1 MNYKIEF
8 SDIALKNL
16 RKLDPTSRKRI
27 LIYIRDVLAEIETPR
42 ILGKPLTGNLGEIWR
57 YRVGYFRILCKI
69 QDDKLTIL
77 IVKIAHRKD
86 VYEH

>member
-1 MNYKIEF
+1 MSYKIEL

-16 RKLDPTSRKRI
+16 RKLDHTARKQI
-27 LIYIRDVLAEIETPR
+27 LEYISGVLSKIENPR
-42 ILGKPLTGNLGEIWR
+42 LLGKPLTGNLGEFWR

-69 QDDKLTIL
+69 QDNKFIVL

-86 VYEH
+86 VYD